1 MKYLILLFLST
12 QIIHAEDFVI
22 KHPTCSAKYVNN
34 PSHNTSFQKLIVQLI
49 KDRQYKLTVSTK
61 RAKILEGDLYFMVD
75 LVRSKSMLYKDCS
88 VKVSLKSAKARHMS
102 SRDKI
107 LASKEI
113 KRKFPRLTRKGDE
126 RCIKALK
133 DAFVHIPSCKTG
145 F

>member
-113 KRKFPRLTRKGDE
+113 ENYSKSNLNDTFKNLH
-126 RCIKALK
+126 
-133 DAFVHIPSCKTG
+133 DAIHQLENFISTSDA
-145 F
+145 